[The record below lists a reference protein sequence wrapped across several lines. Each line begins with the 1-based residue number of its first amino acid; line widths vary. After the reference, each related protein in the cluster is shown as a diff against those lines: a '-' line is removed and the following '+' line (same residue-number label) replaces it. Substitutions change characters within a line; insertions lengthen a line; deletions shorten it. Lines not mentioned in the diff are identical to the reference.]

1 MNAASAAAADPGP
14 GFVDDLF
21 ARLLIDDAWALRDER
36 SFSWWPHRVVQ
47 RVRAEEAVGEG
58 DRAASRVH
66 VETDVLFA
74 DALTL
79 RQAGVLADLLR
90 YPPLAGFVVD
100 REDGVVRLWSAAL
113 VTRETAPVAL
123 GFLSASAALQAIYA
137 EGGREGLEDELGL
150 PAAAS
155 EHPRSGSRQH
165 PDGMLDLLAAR
176 IAPEG
181 AAQSRFTD
189 PTDWIAA
196 AEGLG
201 AFGARAE
208 ASPRGLD
215 ARLPFLDPLEGTHPL
230 GPRASALLQAR
241 HSERHPEMGTGVF
254 LRLFLP
260 SDAAPAT
267 ADVALNLNLREREV
281 PFAIDATGAW
291 TIETP
296 EASFEFGTLA
306 GSPRLCYVRFVPN
319 ALHLPGLLPALA
331 ADMARRADA
340 AREHLH
346 EVVST

>member
-1 MNAASAAAADPGP
+1 MSADPGP
-14 GFVDDLF
+14 AFVDDLF
-21 ARLLIDDAWALRDER
+21 ARLLIDDAWALRDDR

-47 RVRAEEAVGEG
+47 RVRAEDAVGAG
-58 DRAASRVH
+58 DAASCRIH

-74 DALTL
+74 ETVTL
-79 RQAGVLADLLR
+79 RQASALTDLLR
-90 YPPLAGFVVD
+90 FPPLASFVVD
-100 REDGVVRLWSAAL
+100 REDGVVRLWSAAI
-113 VTRETAPVAL
+113 VTGETAPVAL
-123 GFLSASAALQAIYA
+123 GFLSAAAALQAIYA

-155 EHPRSGSRQH
+155 EHPRSGSRPH
-165 PDGMLDLLAAR
+165 PDGMLDLLSAR

-181 AAQSRFTD
+181 RHASRFTH
-189 PTDWIAA
+189 PADWVAA
-196 AEGLG
+196 AGALG
-201 AFGARAE
+201 PFGARAE

-241 HSERHPEMGTGVF
+241 HAGRHPEMGSGVF

-260 SDAAPAT
+260 ADAAPAH
-267 ADVALNLNLREREV
+267 ADIALNLNAKERDV

-291 TIETP
+291 TLEAP
-296 EASFEFGTLA
+296 EATFEFGTLA
-306 GSPRLCYVRFVPN
+306 GPPRLCYVRFIPN

-340 AREHLH
+340 TREHLH
-346 EVVST
+346 EVI